1 MKTRLMQVAICIEKK
16 SMKSKCLVTILVFL
30 LCTSLHA
37 QQKKQDVEQLGRAL
51 EYFTS
56 QKYHECLMLMQDLDK
71 HYRLNPRYKAYLGVC
86 YYYEWD
92 YDNACKYLDE
102 ALPQLQNFS
111 PHERSFYYWA
121 DAESYFQRQKYAEAI
136 PLYEAHLN
144 LCYENE
150 KPDAYYRLGFC
161 CLFREDWVGAWNHL
175 QKAQEGYLSKRNTPE
190 MQARIAQIN
199 HMLEGLKPKVVGSA
213 IEQMMKRYIR
223 K

>member
-1 MKTRLMQVAICIEKK
+1 MLAATYIERRK
-16 SMKSKCLVTILVFL
+16 MKSRFWTACLML
-30 LCTSLHA
+30 LFCVGIHA
-37 QQKKQDVEQLGRAL
+37 QQKKQDIEQLGKAL

-92 YDNACKYLDE
+92 YKNACKYLDE

-121 DAESYFQRQKYAEAI
+121 DAESYFQQQKYAEAI
-136 PLYEAHLN
+136 PLYESQLR
-144 LCYENE
+144 LCYANE

-161 CLFREDWVGAWNHL
+161 HLFLENWVGAWNHL
-175 QKAQEGYLSKRNTPE
+175 QKAQEGYLSLRNTPE
-190 MQARIAQIN
+190 MQARITQIA
-199 HMLEGLKPKVVGSA
+199 HMLEGLRPKVIGKA
-213 IEQMMKRYIR
+213 IDNVLNRYVL